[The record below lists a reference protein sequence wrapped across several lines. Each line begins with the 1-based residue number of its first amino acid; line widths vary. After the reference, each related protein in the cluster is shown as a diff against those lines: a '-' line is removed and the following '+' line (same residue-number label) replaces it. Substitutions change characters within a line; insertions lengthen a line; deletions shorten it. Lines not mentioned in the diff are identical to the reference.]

1 MFSGKRS
8 NNFFNGFTLGI
19 FACVVVAG
27 LILASWMNS
36 NFWQQQH
43 ELIALGVSS
52 SEIRSLLF
60 DNVTIISFS
69 VLAVIWG
76 GYSLVITAFSQFS
89 PTINS
94 LVNSKKMNRTRR
106 GTSLLLG
113 GVVAVSYPIISS
125 FNTIYLGEANNFF
138 WVWDIFV
145 VAGAVLIV
153 LGCLLLVSSYFKSR
167 NLATRFKEQ
176 NQSYLKGNSEQS

>member
-8 NNFFNGFTLGI
+8 NNFFNGFTFGI
-19 FACVVVAG
+19 AACVVVTG

-43 ELIALGVSS
+43 ELIALGVPI

-60 DNVTIISFS
+60 DNVTFISFS

-76 GYSLVITAFSQFS
+76 SYLLVITAFSQFS

-106 GTSLLLG
+106 GMNLVFG
-113 GVVAVSYPIISS
+113 GVVAVNSIIFS
-125 FNTIYLGEANNFF
+125 FDAIYRGETDNFF
-138 WVWDIFV
+138 WVWAIFA

-153 LGCLLLVSSYFKSR
+153 LGCLLVVSSYFKSR
-167 NLATRFKEQ
+167 DLATRFKEQ